1 MKVSNF
7 VSRRSFLL
15 MSSAAVA
22 CAGLSACSTSG
33 SKGGAATQSAKQNNP
48 ESIKEPDEITM
59 VWYPNESATE
69 YDKGREEFGKL
80 LEKGVGKAVKLMTT
94 TDYNVAIE
102 AISSGKAQIAYLGA
116 EGFVQAE
123 TKNPAVIP
131 IVTTSDDKGLLD
143 GARYYSR
150 LAVSPENED
159 EYKSGDGYT
168 IDPIKGKRMSF
179 VSPSS
184 TSGFKVPS
192 SAIVKHFGLNS
203 SDELTKPG
211 FFSEVLFGN
220 THQGSCVNLL
230 LGDADVAAVDDVD
243 VVNYLEEKL
252 VRGNDNEPG
261 AIYRVKAGAPAPFD
275 RVIGK
280 EFLIIQSTPVLN
292 APVVANSN
300 ELKPETIDNL
310 IKVLTDPAN
319 KDNPLLFAPKDSDT
333 GALWKQKG
341 ENNFIKVESSW
352 YDPIRNL

>member
-1 MKVSNF
+1 MKTNTSL
-7 VSRRSFLL
+7 SRRNFIL
-15 MSSAAVA
+15 SAGAFA
-22 CAGLSACSTSG
+22 ALAGLSACSTSG
-33 SKGGAATQSAKQNNP
+33 GKGGAAVQAGGNVDPSA
-48 ESIKEPDEITM
+48 IKEPDEITM

-69 YDKGREEFGKL
+69 FDAGRAEFGKV
-80 LEKGVGKAVKLMTT
+80 LEKGVGKPVKLMTT

-102 AISSGKAQIAYLGA
+102 AISSGKAQIAYMGA

-123 TKNPAVIP
+123 QKNPAVIP
-131 IVTTSDDKGLLD
+131 LVTTSDANGKLD
-143 GARYYSR
+143 EAIYYSR
-150 LAVSPENED
+150 LAVQPENGD
-159 EYKSGDGYT
+159 EYKTADGYS

-192 SAIVKHFGLNS
+192 AAIVKHFGLES

-243 VVNYLEEKL
+243 LVEYLE
-252 VRGNDNEPG
+252 NDTVEGEPNQPG
-261 AIYRVKAGAPAPFD
+261 AIYKVKEGAAAPFD

-292 APVVANSN
+292 APLVVNSN
-300 ELKPETIDNL
+300 ELKPETIENL
-310 IKVLTDPAN
+310 TAALTDPAN
-319 KDNPLLFAPKDSDT
+319 KDNPLLFAPKDQST

-352 YDPIRNL
+352 YDPIRAL